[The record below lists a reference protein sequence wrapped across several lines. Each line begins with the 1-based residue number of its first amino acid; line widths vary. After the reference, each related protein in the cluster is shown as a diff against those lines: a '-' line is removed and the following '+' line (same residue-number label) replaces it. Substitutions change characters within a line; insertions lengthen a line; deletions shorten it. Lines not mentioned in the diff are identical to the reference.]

1 MENKTTLEKKTI
13 KKVDGLLNDLQDF
26 CVDNEITKGQF
37 IDLVKL
43 FITLYYE

>member
-1 MENKTTLEKKTI
+1 METHNVDKKI
-13 KKVDGLLNDLQDF
+13 VKKVDGYLNTIQDF
-26 CVDNEITKGQF
+26 ANDAKLTKGEF